1 MFGLPESPRY
11 CYKEGRNEEALQ
23 ILSDVYGRPKDD
35 PKILAE
41 QEEILEAISVE
52 TKYGEYKWRYVPTHL
67 QHRNLMQADETRN
80 VFKRD
85 EVSTGHRV

>member
-52 TKYGEYKWRYVPTHL
+52 TKYGEYKWRWVL
-67 QHRNLMQADETRN
+67 INMIAILMHADEIRN

>member
-1 MFGLPESPRY
+1 MVIVLVFGLPESPRY

-52 TKYGEYKWRYVPTHL
+52 TKYGEYKWRYVPTF
-67 QHRNLMQADETRN
+67 NIAI
-80 VFKRD
+80 
-85 EVSTGHRV
+85 